1 MKQKYVDI
9 PIPENVRKVSLKQR
23 SGREG
28 WDSIRD
34 VSVRD
39 RVYIIK
45 TYSCASCSISRGSGV
60 GWSLR
65 LFARREKSELSEAS
79 DLELDTRDLRGEL
92 DSVVT
97 RLGVVSALNMN
108 HAIEGEM
115 GGHRVTLYGQWEQT
129 MSVVLS

>member
-1 MKQKYVDI
+1 MLERLVINK
-9 PIPENVRKVSLKQR
+9 ELG
-23 SGREG
+23 GREG

-45 TYSCASCSISRGSGV
+45 TYSCASCSISSGSGV

-65 LFARREKSELSEAS
+65 LLARREKSELSEAS

-92 DSVVT
+92 DTVVT
-97 RLGVVSALNMN
+97 RLV
-108 HAIEGEM
+108 
-115 GGHRVTLYGQWEQT
+115 
-129 MSVVLS
+129 